1 MREILRIENLE
12 VEYENKVKA
21 LENISFD
28 VYKGEILGVVGESGS
43 GKTTLALSIVNLLP
57 EVAIKK
63 GNIFFE
69 NINIFSLK
77 ENELNKLRGKKINFI
92 FQSPYDSF
100 DPLQTMANQ
109 FREYLKEK
117 LEDKSIIE
125 KVIYDS
131 LKKARIDN
139 IGEILGSYPHQLS
152 GGQLQRVSI
161 AFAISTSPSL
171 LIADEPT
178 SNLDVTVE
186 SQIAHL
192 FLKLKKFFGL
202 TIIFITHNLELAKFL
217 CDRIAVIYQ
226 GRLVEI
232 AQVEEIFNN
241 PKNSY
246 TEFLVDSFKRVE

>member
-139 IGEILGSYPHQLS
+139 IEEILGSYPHQLS

>member
-192 FLKLKKFFGL
+192 FLKLKKSFGL

>member
-28 VYKGEILGVVGESGS
+28 VYKGEILGIVGESGS